1 MTTAAMRTVFFSPL
15 MMIETKQPNKSRGK
29 ITLTVVV
36 YVKEETK
43 KKRKVGVKS
52 FASSSREVD
61 EKNDDCFVVR
71 HSVSSAKKET
81 LSSKSSKLLLLENVS
96 IAIKDNIDVK
106 GLKTG
111 CGNPDFLSDFS
122 PKAKTEN
129 APLVEHLL
137 REGGHAIGKTHMDEL
152 AWSLQGE
159 NYHYGTPRNGRALGR
174 IPGGSSSGSASA
186 VSRGLAD
193 LAVGTDTA
201 GSVRVPAS
209 FCGIYSIRMTHN
221 FDERMCHEGIVPLAK
236 SFDVPGFFANDLE
249 MLLRATKAVLKAFP
263 DNTNN
268 SEEEESYNSSDD
280 DRIIK
285 DVVKFV
291 KLEDAFALATDEAR
305 GAIDTYLEK
314 NGIEYETVKLEEN
327 QNILEWWEDFRVQQT
342 DDVWKAHGDWI
353 RKRNPKF
360 GPGVHERFYGAEEVS
375 EDTKNV
381 ERAREMN
388 RKRAEI
394 IRNEVFRKSK
404 TICIVPAAA
413 CAPPKLNEDA
423 SVVNDLR
430 VKTLSLS
437 SISGLTGLPQVV
449 VPCVSN
455 KNELPIG
462 VGFIGWERKCDV
474 ALLQTLLKKRL

>member
-1 MTTAAMRTVFFSPL
+1 MK
-15 MMIETKQPNKSRGK
+15 TKQPNKSRSRK
-29 ITLTVVV
+29 ITTQ
-36 YVKEETK
+36 
-43 KKRKVGVKS
+43 KKRKVSWVKS

-61 EKNDDCFVVR
+61 KDDDCFVVR
-71 HSVSSAKKET
+71 HSVSSTQKKET
-81 LSSKSSKLLLLENVS
+81 LSSSSSKLLLENVS
-96 IAIKDNIDVK
+96 IAIKDNIDVC

-122 PKAKTEN
+122 PKVKTEN

-137 REGGHAIGKTHMDEL
+137 REGGQIVGKTHMDEL

-159 NYHYGTPRNGRALGR
+159 NYHYGTPRNERAIGR

-186 VSRGLAD
+186 VSRGLVD

-221 FDERMCHEGIVPLAK
+221 FDERLCHEGIVPLAK

-249 MLLRATKAVLKAFP
+249 ILLRATKAVLAFP
-263 DNTNN
+263 NNNN
-268 SEEEESYNSSDD
+268 SEEERYNTNSD
-280 DRIIK
+280 DRIK
-285 DVVKFV
+285 DDVKFV
-291 KLEDAFALATDEAR
+291 KLEDAFALATEKTR
-305 GAIDTYLEK
+305 VAIDAYLEK
-314 NGIEYETVKLEEN
+314 HEIEYETVKLEEN

-394 IRNEVFRKSK
+394 IRNEVFRGRNS
-404 TICIVPAAA
+404 TIICIVPAAA

-437 SISGLTGLPQVV
+437 SISGLTGLPEVV

>member
-1 MTTAAMRTVFFSPL
+1 MK
-15 MMIETKQPNKSRGK
+15 TKQPNKSRSRK
-29 ITLTVVV
+29 ITTQ
-36 YVKEETK
+36 
-43 KKRKVGVKS
+43 KKRKVSWVKS

-61 EKNDDCFVVR
+61 KDDDCFVVR
-71 HSVSSAKKET
+71 HSVSSTQKKET
-81 LSSKSSKLLLLENVS
+81 LSSSSSRLLLENVS
-96 IAIKDNIDVK
+96 IAIKDNIDVC

-122 PKAKTEN
+122 PKVKTEN

-137 REGGHAIGKTHMDEL
+137 REGGQIVGKTHMDEL

-159 NYHYGTPRNGRALGR
+159 NYHYGTPRNERAIGR

-186 VSRGLAD
+186 VSRGLVD

-221 FDERMCHEGIVPLAK
+221 FDERLCHEGIVPLAK

-249 MLLRATKAVLKAFP
+249 ILLRATKAVLAFP
-263 DNTNN
+263 NNNN
-268 SEEEESYNSSDD
+268 SEEERYNTNSD
-280 DRIIK
+280 DRIK
-285 DVVKFV
+285 DDVKFV
-291 KLEDAFALATDEAR
+291 KLEDAFALATEKTR
-305 GAIDTYLEK
+305 VAIDAYLEK
-314 NGIEYETVKLEEN
+314 HEIEYETVKLEEN
-327 QNILEWWEDFRVQQT
+327 QNILEWWDDFRVQQT

-394 IRNEVFRKSK
+394 IRNEVFRRRKSK

>member
-1 MTTAAMRTVFFSPL
+1 MK
-15 MMIETKQPNKSRGK
+15 TKQPNKSRSRK
-29 ITLTVVV
+29 ITTQ
-36 YVKEETK
+36 
-43 KKRKVGVKS
+43 KKRKVSWVKS

-61 EKNDDCFVVR
+61 KDDDCFVVR
-71 HSVSSAKKET
+71 HSVSFAKKET
-81 LSSKSSKLLLLENVS
+81 LSPSSSRLLLENVS
-96 IAIKDNIDVK
+96 IAIKDNIDVC

-122 PKAKTEN
+122 PKVKTEN

-137 REGGHAIGKTHMDEL
+137 REGGQIVGKTHMDEL

-159 NYHYGTPRNGRALGR
+159 NYHYGTPRNERAIGR

-186 VSRGLAD
+186 VSRGLVD

-221 FDERMCHEGIVPLAK
+221 FDERLCHEGIVPLAK

-249 MLLRATKAVLKAFP
+249 ILLRATKAVLAFP
-263 DNTNN
+263 NNNN
-268 SEEEESYNSSDD
+268 SEEDRYNTNSD
-280 DRIIK
+280 DRIK
-285 DVVKFV
+285 DDVKFV
-291 KLEDAFALATDEAR
+291 KLEDAFALATEKTR
-305 GAIDTYLEK
+305 VAIDAYLEK
-314 NGIEYETVKLEEN
+314 HEIEYETVKLEEN
-327 QNILEWWEDFRVQQT
+327 QNILEWWDDFRVQQT

-394 IRNEVFRKSK
+394 IRNEVFRRRKSK

>member
-1 MTTAAMRTVFFSPL
+1 MRNVFIFSPL
-15 MMIETKQPNKSRGK
+15 TTMKTKQPFNKSQRK
-29 ITLTVVV
+29 ITTQ
-36 YVKEETK
+36 
-43 KKRKVGVKS
+43 KKRKVSWVKS

-61 EKNDDCFVVR
+61 KDDDCFVVR
-71 HSVSSAKKET
+71 HSVSFAKKET
-81 LSSKSSKLLLLENVS
+81 LSPSSSRLLLENVS
-96 IAIKDNIDVK
+96 IAIKDNIDVC

-122 PKAKTEN
+122 PKVKTEN

-137 REGGHAIGKTHMDEL
+137 REGGQIVGKTHMDEL

-159 NYHYGTPRNGRALGR
+159 NYHYGTPRNERAIGR

-186 VSRGLAD
+186 VSRGLVD

-221 FDERMCHEGIVPLAK
+221 FDERLCHEGIVPLAK

-249 MLLRATKAVLKAFP
+249 ILLRATKAVLAFP
-263 DNTNN
+263 NNNN
-268 SEEEESYNSSDD
+268 SEEDRYNTNSD
-280 DRIIK
+280 DRIK
-285 DVVKFV
+285 DDVKFV
-291 KLEDAFALATDEAR
+291 KLEDAFALATEKTR
-305 GAIDTYLEK
+305 VAIDAYLEK
-314 NGIEYETVKLEEN
+314 HEIEYETVKLEEN
-327 QNILEWWEDFRVQQT
+327 QNILEWWDDFRVQQT

-394 IRNEVFRKSK
+394 IRNEVFRRRKSK

>member
-1 MTTAAMRTVFFSPL
+1 MK
-15 MMIETKQPNKSRGK
+15 TKQPFNKSQRK
-29 ITLTVVV
+29 ITTQ
-36 YVKEETK
+36 
-43 KKRKVGVKS
+43 KKRKVSWVKS

-61 EKNDDCFVVR
+61 KDDDCFVVR
-71 HSVSSAKKET
+71 HSVSFAKKET
-81 LSSKSSKLLLLENVS
+81 LSPSSSRLLLENVS
-96 IAIKDNIDVK
+96 IAIKDNIDVC

-122 PKAKTEN
+122 PKVKTEN

-137 REGGHAIGKTHMDEL
+137 REGGQIVGKTHMDEL

-159 NYHYGTPRNGRALGR
+159 NYHYGTPRNERAIGR

-186 VSRGLAD
+186 VSRGLVD

-221 FDERMCHEGIVPLAK
+221 FDERLCHEGIVPLAK

-249 MLLRATKAVLKAFP
+249 ILLRATKAVLAFP
-263 DNTNN
+263 NNNN
-268 SEEEESYNSSDD
+268 SEEERYNTNSD
-280 DRIIK
+280 DRIK
-285 DVVKFV
+285 DDVKFV
-291 KLEDAFALATDEAR
+291 KLEDAFALATEKTR
-305 GAIDTYLEK
+305 VAIDAYLEK
-314 NGIEYETVKLEEN
+314 HEIEYETVKLEEN
-327 QNILEWWEDFRVQQT
+327 QNILEWWDDFRVQQT

-394 IRNEVFRKSK
+394 IRNEVFRRRKSK

>member
-1 MTTAAMRTVFFSPL
+1 MK
-15 MMIETKQPNKSRGK
+15 TKQPFNKSQRK
-29 ITLTVVV
+29 ITTQ
-36 YVKEETK
+36 
-43 KKRKVGVKS
+43 KKRKVSWVKS

-61 EKNDDCFVVR
+61 KDDDCFVVR
-71 HSVSSAKKET
+71 HSVSFAKKET
-81 LSSKSSKLLLLENVS
+81 LSPSSSRLLLENVS
-96 IAIKDNIDVK
+96 IAIKDNIDVC

-122 PKAKTEN
+122 PKVKTEN

-137 REGGHAIGKTHMDEL
+137 REGGQIVGKTHMDEL

-159 NYHYGTPRNGRALGR
+159 NYHYGTPRNERAIGR

-186 VSRGLAD
+186 VSRGLVD

-221 FDERMCHEGIVPLAK
+221 FDERLCHEGIVPLAK

-249 MLLRATKAVLKAFP
+249 ILLRATKAVLAFP
-263 DNTNN
+263 NNNN
-268 SEEEESYNSSDD
+268 SEEDRYNTNSD
-280 DRIIK
+280 DRIK
-285 DVVKFV
+285 DDVKFV
-291 KLEDAFALATDEAR
+291 KLEDAFALATEKTR
-305 GAIDTYLEK
+305 VAIDAYLEK
-314 NGIEYETVKLEEN
+314 HEIEYETVKLEEN
-327 QNILEWWEDFRVQQT
+327 QNILEWWDDFRVQQT

-394 IRNEVFRKSK
+394 IRNEVFRRRKSK

>member
-1 MTTAAMRTVFFSPL
+1 MK
-15 MMIETKQPNKSRGK
+15 TKQPNKSRSRK
-29 ITLTVVV
+29 ITTQ
-36 YVKEETK
+36 
-43 KKRKVGVKS
+43 KKRKVSWVKS

-61 EKNDDCFVVR
+61 KDDDCFVVR
-71 HSVSSAKKET
+71 HSVSSTQKKET
-81 LSSKSSKLLLLENVS
+81 LSSSSSRLLLENVS
-96 IAIKDNIDVK
+96 IAIKDNIDVC

-122 PKAKTEN
+122 PKVKTEN

-137 REGGHAIGKTHMDEL
+137 REGGQIVGKTHMDEL

-159 NYHYGTPRNGRALGR
+159 NYHYGTPRNERAIGR

-186 VSRGLAD
+186 VSRGLVD

-221 FDERMCHEGIVPLAK
+221 FDERLCHEGIVPLAK

-249 MLLRATKAVLKAFP
+249 ILLRATKAVLAFP
-263 DNTNN
+263 NNNN
-268 SEEEESYNSSDD
+268 SEEERYNTNSD
-280 DRIIK
+280 DRIK
-285 DVVKFV
+285 DDVKFV
-291 KLEDAFALATDEAR
+291 KLEDAFALATEKTR
-305 GAIDTYLEK
+305 VAIDAYLEK
-314 NGIEYETVKLEEN
+314 HEIEYETVKLEEN
-327 QNILEWWEDFRVQQT
+327 QNILEWWDDFRVQQT

>member
-1 MTTAAMRTVFFSPL
+1 MK
-15 MMIETKQPNKSRGK
+15 TKQPNKSRSRK
-29 ITLTVVV
+29 ITTQ
-36 YVKEETK
+36 
-43 KKRKVGVKS
+43 KKRKVSWVKS

-61 EKNDDCFVVR
+61 KDDDCFVVR
-71 HSVSSAKKET
+71 HSVSSTQKKET
-81 LSSKSSKLLLLENVS
+81 LSSSSSKLLLENVS
-96 IAIKDNIDVK
+96 IAIKDNIDVC

-122 PKAKTEN
+122 PKVKTEN

-137 REGGHAIGKTHMDEL
+137 REGGQIVGKTHMDEL

-159 NYHYGTPRNGRALGR
+159 NYHYGTPRNERALGR

-186 VSRGLAD
+186 VSRGLVD

-221 FDERMCHEGIVPLAK
+221 FDERLCHEGIVPLAK

-249 MLLRATKAVLKAFP
+249 ILLRATKAVLAFP
-263 DNTNN
+263 NNNN
-268 SEEEESYNSSDD
+268 SEEERYNTNSD
-280 DRIIK
+280 DRIK
-285 DVVKFV
+285 DDVKFV
-291 KLEDAFALATDEAR
+291 KLEDAFALATEKTR
-305 GAIDTYLEK
+305 VAIDAYLEK
-314 NGIEYETVKLEEN
+314 HEIEYETVKLEEN
-327 QNILEWWEDFRVQQT
+327 QNILEWWDDFRVQQT

-394 IRNEVFRKSK
+394 IRNEVFRRRKSK

>member
-1 MTTAAMRTVFFSPL
+1 
-15 MMIETKQPNKSRGK
+15 MMMKTKQPNKSLKGK
-29 ITLTVVV
+29 ITLAVVV

-43 KKRKVGVKS
+43 KKKKKRKVGVKS
-52 FASSSREVD
+52 SSREVD
-61 EKNDDCFVVR
+61 KSDDCFVVR
-71 HSVSSAKKET
+71 RDVGSYSVKKET
-81 LSSKSSKLLLLENVS
+81 LSSKLLLLENVS

-111 CGNPDFLSDFS
+111 CGNPDFLRDFS

-137 REGGHAIGKTHMDEL
+137 REGGHVIGKTHMDEL

-186 VSRGLAD
+186 VSQKLVD

-209 FCGIYSIRMTHN
+209 FCGVYSIRMTHN

-236 SFDVPGFFANDLE
+236 SFDVPGFFANDLK

-268 SEEEESYNSSDD
+268 SEEESSNTNSDD

-291 KLEDAFALATDEAR
+291 KLEDALALATDEGR

-314 NGIEYETVKLEEN
+314 NGIEYEIKRKPKHSRMVGRFSGATNRRRLESARRMDPKKKPKVWSGSTRT
-327 QNILEWWEDFRVQQT
+327 ILRRRRSERGYE
-342 DDVWKAHGDWI
+342 
-353 RKRNPKF
+353 KR
-360 GPGVHERFYGAEEVS
+360 
-375 EDTKNV
+375 
-381 ERAREMN
+381 
-388 RKRAEI
+388 
-394 IRNEVFRKSK
+394 RKSERDEQK
-404 TICIVPAAA
+404 TRR
-413 CAPPKLNEDA
+413 NYSE
-423 SVVNDLR
+423 
-430 VKTLSLS
+430 
-437 SISGLTGLPQVV
+437 
-449 VPCVSN
+449 
-455 KNELPIG
+455 
-462 VGFIGWERKCDV
+462 
-474 ALLQTLLKKRL
+474 

>member
-1 MTTAAMRTVFFSPL
+1 MK
-15 MMIETKQPNKSRGK
+15 TKQPNKSRSRK
-29 ITLTVVV
+29 ITTQ
-36 YVKEETK
+36 
-43 KKRKVGVKS
+43 KKRKVSWVKS

-61 EKNDDCFVVR
+61 KDDDCFVVR
-71 HSVSSAKKET
+71 HSVSSTQKKET
-81 LSSKSSKLLLLENVS
+81 LSSSSSKLLLENVS
-96 IAIKDNIDVK
+96 IAIKDNIDVC

-122 PKAKTEN
+122 PKVKTEN

-137 REGGHAIGKTHMDEL
+137 REGGQIVGKTHMDEL

-159 NYHYGTPRNGRALGR
+159 NYHYGTPRNERAIGR

-186 VSRGLAD
+186 VSRGLVD

-221 FDERMCHEGIVPLAK
+221 FDERLCHEGIVPLAK

-249 MLLRATKAVLKAFP
+249 ILLRATKAVLAFP
-263 DNTNN
+263 NNNN
-268 SEEEESYNSSDD
+268 SEEDRYNTNSD
-280 DRIIK
+280 DRIK
-285 DVVKFV
+285 DDVKFV
-291 KLEDAFALATDEAR
+291 KLEDAFALATEKTR
-305 GAIDTYLEK
+305 VAIDAYLEK
-314 NGIEYETVKLEEN
+314 HEIEYETVKLEEN
-327 QNILEWWEDFRVQQT
+327 QNILEWWDDFRVQQT

>member
-1 MTTAAMRTVFFSPL
+1 MK
-15 MMIETKQPNKSRGK
+15 TKQPNKSRSRK
-29 ITLTVVV
+29 ITTQ
-36 YVKEETK
+36 
-43 KKRKVGVKS
+43 KKRKVSWVKS

-61 EKNDDCFVVR
+61 KDDDCFVVR
-71 HSVSSAKKET
+71 HSVSFAKKET
-81 LSSKSSKLLLLENVS
+81 LSPSSSRLLLENVS
-96 IAIKDNIDVK
+96 IAIKDNIDVC

-122 PKAKTEN
+122 PKVKTEN

-137 REGGHAIGKTHMDEL
+137 REGGQIVGKTHMDEL

-159 NYHYGTPRNGRALGR
+159 NYHYGTPRNERALGR
-174 IPGGSSSGSASA
+174 IPGGSSSGSAGA
-186 VSRGLAD
+186 VSRGLVD

-221 FDERMCHEGIVPLAK
+221 FDERLCHEGIVPLAK

-249 MLLRATKAVLKAFP
+249 ILLRATKAVLAFP
-263 DNTNN
+263 NNNN
-268 SEEEESYNSSDD
+268 SEEDRYNTNSD
-280 DRIIK
+280 DRIK
-285 DVVKFV
+285 DDVKFV
-291 KLEDAFALATDEAR
+291 KLEDAFALATEKTR
-305 GAIDTYLEK
+305 VAIDAYLEK
-314 NGIEYETVKLEEN
+314 HEIEYETVKLEEN
-327 QNILEWWEDFRVQQT
+327 QNILEWWDDFRVQQT

-394 IRNEVFRKSK
+394 IRNEVFRRRKSK

>member
-1 MTTAAMRTVFFSPL
+1 MK
-15 MMIETKQPNKSRGK
+15 TKQPNKSRSRK
-29 ITLTVVV
+29 ITTLVVKV
-36 YVKEETK
+36 VHVVKEETK

-61 EKNDDCFVVR
+61 KDDDCFVVR

-81 LSSKSSKLLLLENVS
+81 LSSSSSRLLLENVS
-96 IAIKDNIDVK
+96 IAIKDNIDVC

-122 PKAKTEN
+122 PKVKTEN

-137 REGGHAIGKTHMDEL
+137 REGGQIVGKTHMDEL

-159 NYHYGTPRNGRALGR
+159 NYHYGTPRNERAIGR

-186 VSRGLAD
+186 VSRGLVD

-221 FDERMCHEGIVPLAK
+221 FDERLCHEGIVPLAK

-249 MLLRATKAVLKAFP
+249 ILLRATKAVLAFP
-263 DNTNN
+263 NNNN
-268 SEEEESYNSSDD
+268 SEEERYNTNSD
-280 DRIIK
+280 DRIK
-285 DVVKFV
+285 DDVKFV
-291 KLEDAFALATDEAR
+291 KLEDAFALATEKTR
-305 GAIDTYLEK
+305 VAIDAYLEK
-314 NGIEYETVKLEEN
+314 HEIEYETVKLEEN
-327 QNILEWWEDFRVQQT
+327 QNILEWWDDFRVQQT

-394 IRNEVFRKSK
+394 IRNEVFRRRKSK

>member
-314 NGIEYETVKLEEN
+314 NGIEYETVKL
-327 QNILEWWEDFRVQQT
+327 
-342 DDVWKAHGDWI
+342 
-353 RKRNPKF
+353 
-360 GPGVHERFYGAEEVS
+360 
-375 EDTKNV
+375 
-381 ERAREMN
+381 
-388 RKRAEI
+388 
-394 IRNEVFRKSK
+394 
-404 TICIVPAAA
+404 
-413 CAPPKLNEDA
+413 
-423 SVVNDLR
+423 
-430 VKTLSLS
+430 
-437 SISGLTGLPQVV
+437 
-449 VPCVSN
+449 
-455 KNELPIG
+455 
-462 VGFIGWERKCDV
+462 
-474 ALLQTLLKKRL
+474 

>member
-1 MTTAAMRTVFFSPL
+1 
-15 MMIETKQPNKSRGK
+15 
-29 ITLTVVV
+29 
-36 YVKEETK
+36 
-43 KKRKVGVKS
+43 
-52 FASSSREVD
+52 
-61 EKNDDCFVVR
+61 
-71 HSVSSAKKET
+71 
-81 LSSKSSKLLLLENVS
+81 
-96 IAIKDNIDVK
+96 
-106 GLKTG
+106 
-111 CGNPDFLSDFS
+111 
-122 PKAKTEN
+122 
-129 APLVEHLL
+129 
-137 REGGHAIGKTHMDEL
+137 
-152 AWSLQGE
+152 
-159 NYHYGTPRNGRALGR
+159 
-174 IPGGSSSGSASA
+174 
-186 VSRGLAD
+186 
-193 LAVGTDTA
+193 
-201 GSVRVPAS
+201 
-209 FCGIYSIRMTHN
+209 MTHN
-221 FDERMCHEGIVPLAK
+221 FDERLCHEGIVPLAK

-249 MLLRATKAVLKAFP
+249 ILLRATKAVLAFP
-263 DNTNN
+263 NNNN
-268 SEEEESYNSSDD
+268 SEEERYNTNSD
-280 DRIIK
+280 DRIK
-285 DVVKFV
+285 DDVKFV
-291 KLEDAFALATDEAR
+291 KLEDAFALATEKTR
-305 GAIDTYLEK
+305 VAIDAYLEK
-314 NGIEYETVKLEEN
+314 HEIEYETVKLEEN
-327 QNILEWWEDFRVQQT
+327 QNILEWWDDFRVQQT

-423 SVVNDLR
+423 SVVIDLR

>member
-1 MTTAAMRTVFFSPL
+1 
-15 MMIETKQPNKSRGK
+15 
-29 ITLTVVV
+29 
-36 YVKEETK
+36 
-43 KKRKVGVKS
+43 
-52 FASSSREVD
+52 
-61 EKNDDCFVVR
+61 
-71 HSVSSAKKET
+71 
-81 LSSKSSKLLLLENVS
+81 LLLENVS
-96 IAIKDNIDVK
+96 IAIKDNIDVC

-122 PKAKTEN
+122 PKVKTEN

-137 REGGHAIGKTHMDEL
+137 REGGQIVGKTHMDEL

-159 NYHYGTPRNGRALGR
+159 NYHYGTPRNERAIGR

-186 VSRGLAD
+186 VSRGLVD

-221 FDERMCHEGIVPLAK
+221 FDERLCHEGIVPLAK

-249 MLLRATKAVLKAFP
+249 ILLRATKAVLAFP
-263 DNTNN
+263 NNNN
-268 SEEEESYNSSDD
+268 SEEDRYNTNSD
-280 DRIIK
+280 DRIK
-285 DVVKFV
+285 DDVKFV
-291 KLEDAFALATDEAR
+291 KLEDAFALATEKTR
-305 GAIDTYLEK
+305 VAIDAYLEK
-314 NGIEYETVKLEEN
+314 HEIEYETVKLEEN
-327 QNILEWWEDFRVQQT
+327 QNILEWWDDFRVQQT

-394 IRNEVFRKSK
+394 IRNEVFRRRKSK

>member
-1 MTTAAMRTVFFSPL
+1 
-15 MMIETKQPNKSRGK
+15 MMMKTKQPNKSRGK
-29 ITLTVVV
+29 ITLAVVV
-36 YVKEETK
+36 YVEEEMKNKK
-43 KKRKVGVKS
+43 KKRNVGVKSS

-61 EKNDDCFVVR
+61 KSDDCFVSS
-71 HSVSSAKKET
+71 SVSSSAKKET
-81 LSSKSSKLLLLENVS
+81 LSSESSKLLLLENVS

-111 CGNPDFLSDFS
+111 CGNPDFLRDFS

-137 REGGHAIGKTHMDEL
+137 REGGHVIGKTHMDEL

-186 VSRGLAD
+186 VSQKLVD

-209 FCGIYSIRMTHN
+209 FCGVYSIRMTHN

-236 SFDVPGFFANDLE
+236 SFDVPGFFANDLK
-249 MLLRATKAVLKAFP
+249 MLLRATKAVFLKAFP
-263 DNTNN
+263 DDTNN
-268 SEEEESYNSSDD
+268 SDEEESSNTNSDD
-280 DRIIK
+280 DRIIE

-314 NGIEYETVKLEEN
+314 NGIEYETVKLKEN
-327 QNILEWWEDFRVQQT
+327 QNILEWWDDFRVQQT
-342 DDVWKAHGDWI
+342 DDVWKAHGEWI

-394 IRNEVFRKSK
+394 IRNEVFRRRKSK

-413 CAPPKLNEDA
+413 CAPPKLDEDA

-437 SISGLTGLPQVV
+437 SISGLTGLPEVV

-474 ALLQTLLKKRL
+474 ALLQTLLEKRL

>member
-1 MTTAAMRTVFFSPL
+1 MK
-15 MMIETKQPNKSRGK
+15 TKQPNKSRSRK
-29 ITLTVVV
+29 ITTQ
-36 YVKEETK
+36 
-43 KKRKVGVKS
+43 KKRKVSWVKS

-61 EKNDDCFVVR
+61 KDDDCFVVR

-81 LSSKSSKLLLLENVS
+81 LSSSSSKLLLENVS
-96 IAIKDNIDVK
+96 IAIKDNIDVC

-122 PKAKTEN
+122 PKVKTEN

-137 REGGHAIGKTHMDEL
+137 REGGQIVGKTHMDEL

-159 NYHYGTPRNGRALGR
+159 NYHYGTPRNERAIGR

-186 VSRGLAD
+186 VSRGLVD

-221 FDERMCHEGIVPLAK
+221 FDERLCHEGIVPLAK

-249 MLLRATKAVLKAFP
+249 ILLRATKAVLAFP
-263 DNTNN
+263 NNNN
-268 SEEEESYNSSDD
+268 SEEERYNTNSD
-280 DRIIK
+280 DRIK
-285 DVVKFV
+285 DDVKFV
-291 KLEDAFALATDEAR
+291 KLEDAFALATEKTR
-305 GAIDTYLEK
+305 VAIDAYLEK
-314 NGIEYETVKLEEN
+314 HEIEYETVKLEEN
-327 QNILEWWEDFRVQQT
+327 QNILEWWDDFRVQQT

-394 IRNEVFRKSK
+394 IRNEVFRRRKSK

>member
-1 MTTAAMRTVFFSPL
+1 MK
-15 MMIETKQPNKSRGK
+15 TKQPFNKSQRK
-29 ITLTVVV
+29 ITTQ
-36 YVKEETK
+36 
-43 KKRKVGVKS
+43 KKRKVSWVKS

-61 EKNDDCFVVR
+61 KDDDCFVVR
-71 HSVSSAKKET
+71 HSVSFAKKET
-81 LSSKSSKLLLLENVS
+81 LSPSSSRLLLENVS
-96 IAIKDNIDVK
+96 IAIKDNIDVC

-122 PKAKTEN
+122 PKVKTEN

-137 REGGHAIGKTHMDEL
+137 REGGQIVGKTHMDEL

-159 NYHYGTPRNGRALGR
+159 NYHYGTPRNERAIGR

-186 VSRGLAD
+186 VSRGLVD

-221 FDERMCHEGIVPLAK
+221 FYERLCHEGIVPLAK

-249 MLLRATKAVLKAFP
+249 MLLRATKALVLKAFP

-268 SEEEESYNSSDD
+268 AEEESFNTNSDD

-291 KLEDAFALATDEAR
+291 KLEDAFALATDEVR

-394 IRNEVFRKSK
+394 IRNEVFRGRNS
-404 TICIVPAAA
+404 TIICIVPAAA

-437 SISGLTGLPQVV
+437 SISGLTGLPEVV

>member
-1 MTTAAMRTVFFSPL
+1 MK
-15 MMIETKQPNKSRGK
+15 TKQPNKSRSRK
-29 ITLTVVV
+29 ITTQ
-36 YVKEETK
+36 
-43 KKRKVGVKS
+43 KKRKVSWVKS

-61 EKNDDCFVVR
+61 KDDDCFVVR

-81 LSSKSSKLLLLENVS
+81 LSSSSSKLLLENVS
-96 IAIKDNIDVK
+96 IAIKDNIDVC

-122 PKAKTEN
+122 PKVKTEN

-137 REGGHAIGKTHMDEL
+137 REGGQIVGKTHMDEL

-159 NYHYGTPRNGRALGR
+159 NYHYGTPRNERAIGR

-186 VSRGLAD
+186 VSRGLVD

-221 FDERMCHEGIVPLAK
+221 FDERLCHEGIVPLAK

-249 MLLRATKAVLKAFP
+249 ILLRATKAVLAFP
-263 DNTNN
+263 NNNN
-268 SEEEESYNSSDD
+268 SEEERYNTNSD
-280 DRIIK
+280 DRIK
-285 DVVKFV
+285 DDVKFV
-291 KLEDAFALATDEAR
+291 KLEDAFALATEKTR
-305 GAIDTYLEK
+305 VAIDAYLEK
-314 NGIEYETVKLEEN
+314 HEIEYETVKLEEN
-327 QNILEWWEDFRVQQT
+327 QNILEWWDDFRVQQT